1 MSGRRSRARK
11 PRARRT
17 GRAQKTTGQQGPEAK
32 LPPPAPRGPRDEAGV
47 APAGH
52 VTGSKLAPQGH
63 TRVARPERPQVAKRP
78 EKATA
83 LGSELVP
90 VPAADVEGCRAG
102 GLTPGWGPEPL
113 RLREVQLCLAQEQLL
128 LEDRRRR
135 VQLQMQLWPQQ
146 LREEQ
151 AWVQVE
157 GLELAMAL
165 EQLRSE
171 GLEALRT
178 QDRVRPGGGVKV
190 REAPDKPQGRGDPEG
205 HLQVLQGSR
214 RPQPSGCVPRHTCGP
229 AFTSAQ

>member
-1 MSGRRSRARK
+1 MSLGPRGADTGQHGRRIRAMSGRRSRARK

-17 GRAQKTTGQQGPEAK
+17 GRARKTTGQQGPEAK
-32 LPPPAPRGPRDEAGV
+32 LPPPDPRGPRDEAGV

-52 VTGSKLAPQGH
+52 VTGSKLPPRGQP
-63 TRVARPERPQVAKRP
+63 RVARPERPQVAKRP

-90 VPAADVEGCRAG
+90 VPAADTEGCGAG
-102 GLTPGWGPEPL
+102 GLTLGRGPEPP
-113 RLREVQLCLAQEQLL
+113 RLREVQLRLAQEQLL
-128 LEDRRRR
+128 LEERRRW
-135 VQLQMQLWPQQ
+135 VQLQMQLWQEEPLWLQQ

-165 EQLRSE
+165 EQLRCE

-178 QDRVRPGGGVKV
+178 QDPHDQ
-190 REAPDKPQGRGDPEG
+190 EAEDKLSSFRLE
-205 HLQVLQGSR
+205 VAKER
-214 RPQPSGCVPRHTCGP
+214 M
-229 AFTSAQ
+229 A

>member
-17 GRAQKTTGQQGPEAK
+17 GRARKTTGQQGPEAEP
-32 LPPPAPRGPRDEAGV
+32 PPPAPRGPRDEAGV

-52 VTGSKLAPQGH
+52 VTGSKLAPRGH
-63 TRVARPERPQVAKRP
+63 PRVARPEQPQVAKRP

-83 LGSELVP
+83 LGSEPVP
-90 VPAADVEGCRAG
+90 VPAADVEGCRVG

-128 LEDRRRR
+128 LE
-135 VQLQMQLWPQQ
+135 
-146 LREEQ
+146 EQ

-165 EQLRSE
+165 EQLRCE

-178 QDRVRPGGGVKV
+178 QDPVRPGGGVEV
-190 REAPDKPQGRGDPEG
+190 REAPDKPRGRGDPAS
-205 HLQVLQGSR
+205 HLQVLQGSG
-214 RPQPSGCVPRHTCGP
+214 RPEPGACAPRHTCGP
-229 AFTSAQ
+229 TFMSAR

>member
-17 GRAQKTTGQQGPEAK
+17 GRARKTTSQQGPEAEP
-32 LPPPAPRGPRDEAGV
+32 PPPAPRGPRDEAGV

-52 VTGSKLAPQGH
+52 VTSSKLAARGH
-63 TRVARPERPQVAKRP
+63 PRVARPEQPQVAKRP

-83 LGSELVP
+83 LGSEPVP
-90 VPAADVEGCRAG
+90 VPAADVEGCRVG

-128 LEDRRRR
+128 LEEQRRQ
-135 VQLQMQLWPQQ
+135 VQLQMQLCQ
-146 LREEQ
+146 EEQ

-165 EQLRSE
+165 EQLRCE

-178 QDRVRPGGGVKV
+178 QDPVRPGGGMEV
-190 REAPDKPQGRGDPEG
+190 REALDKPRGRGDPAS
-205 HLQVLQGSR
+205 HLQVPQGSR
-214 RPQPSGCVPRHTCGP
+214 RPEPGGCAPRHTCGP
-229 AFTSAQ
+229 TFMSAQ